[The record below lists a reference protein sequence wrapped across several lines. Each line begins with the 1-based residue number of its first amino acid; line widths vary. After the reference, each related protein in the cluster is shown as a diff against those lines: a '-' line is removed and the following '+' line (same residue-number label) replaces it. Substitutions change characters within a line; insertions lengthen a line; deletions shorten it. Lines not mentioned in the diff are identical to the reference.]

1 MSLNTLGVN
10 YYRNY
15 ILPMTVTEN
24 LTVLRE
30 QEAKEYY
37 KVLYVKTGTLHFI
50 LNKEEYV
57 LTGSHAICL
66 NDVDNITFYD
76 TPETSVWIILFQPTV
91 INAAFKLDVI
101 NSRNPALSLTQF
113 QDLFYLNQF
122 KYNAPAN
129 MKILP
134 LRAND
139 SALIEL
145 KLMKIK
151 DLLERQDTNSWPC
164 RSRSYL
170 FEILFCLVR
179 QEEEE
184 PVKSIQFFNG
194 RSKLAA
200 DIIYYLQSSYSQ
212 KITVEHLAGEFHTN
226 RTSLLTE
233 FKKHT
238 GQSVNRYLVQ
248 MRLGMAATLLRDT
261 QLSLE
266 EIAERTGFSDISYF
280 SKVFKKEIKIT
291 PSEYRRIND
300 RM

>member
-1 MSLNTLGVN
+1 MRLYTLGIN
-10 YYRNY
+10 YFHDY
-15 ILPMTVTEN
+15 ILPMTITDD
-24 LTVLRE
+24 LSVLRE
-30 QEAKEYY
+30 KDAENYY
-37 KVLYVKTGTLHFI
+37 KVLYVKTGTLHFV
-50 LNKEEYV
+50 LDQEEYV
-57 LTGSHAICL
+57 LTGAHAICL

-76 TPETSVWIILFQPTV
+76 TPETSVWVIIFQPSV
-91 INAAFKLDVI
+91 VNVAFKIDVI
-101 NSRNPALSLTQF
+101 NNMNPALSLTQF

-122 KYNAPAN
+122 MHKAPVN
-129 MKILP
+129 IKILP
-134 LRAND
+134 LRAHD
-139 SALIEL
+139 SDMIEYKL
-145 KLMKIK
+145 KKIK
-151 DLLERQDTNSWPC
+151 YELEGQDNISWPC

-179 QEEEE
+179 QEEE
-184 PVKSIQFFNG
+184 PVKSIQPFDG

-212 KITVEHLAGEFHTN
+212 KITIEHLAGEFHTN

-238 GQSVNRYLVQ
+238 GQSINRYLVQ
-248 MRLGMAATLLRDT
+248 MRLGMASTLLRDT

-291 PSEYRRIND
+291 PSEYRRINN
-300 RM
+300 